1 MSFTRRALSLLI
13 VIALVLGATSVMVT
27 AQEGDPIVI
36 GASLPLT
43 GTFSIAGSKHEEGY
57 QLCVDEINARGGL
70 LGRPV
75 ELIVSDNR
83 SDVEQSIT
91 QYERLINEDNVDLI
105 FGTFSS
111 RLTFPTSAVAE
122 QNEMVLPVPAG
133 GAINIYAQ
141 GFEYLFY
148 FQQNAG
154 EFVGASPI
162 EALVELVGT
171 DSEDFPQTAAV
182 VHADDFFA
190 NAIAAGLLGQEVL
203 DDDGSLIIDLAPGAL
218 EEAGIEAVMV
228 ETWPGEGFNDWVN
241 LANEI
246 RQSEAEMLIGLTAS
260 PDEVIQLTRALQ
272 TVGYQPK
279 VAYFSQGTQIEYLEG
294 VGEAVNG
301 VLVHSSWHPLAD
313 FEGILIDQ
321 PFTNSEFVELYTEE
335 YDVEPDEDVAIPFS
349 LCMGITQAVHAVGST
364 DNAELRDWLAARTE
378 EEPVRTI
385 LGEFYW
391 DERGLPIG
399 RSFLILQWQDEEL
412 RFIYPVGEFPGT
424 VDIIH
429 PKPEW

>member
-1 MSFTRRALSLLI
+1 MSLSKRSLVLLI
-13 VIALVLGATSVMVT
+13 VVVLLLGVSPLTIT
-27 AQEGDPIVI
+27 AQDDPIVI

-43 GTFSIAGSKHEEGY
+43 GTFSIAGTKHGEGY

-75 ELIVSDNR
+75 ELIISDNR
-83 SDVEQSIT
+83 SDVEQSIA

-122 QNEMVLPVPAG
+122 QNEMVLPIPAG
-133 GAINIYAQ
+133 GAVSIYEQ

-190 NAIAAGLLGQEVL
+190 NAIFDGLVGNPVL
-203 DDDGSLIIDLAPGAL
+203 DDAGEVILDMSPGAL
-218 EEAGIEAVMV
+218 ADAGIEIALQ
-228 ETWPGEGFNDWVN
+228 ESYPGEGFNDWIN
-241 LANEI
+241 LANQI
-246 RQSEAEMLIGLTAS
+246 RQSEAEMIIGLTAS

-279 VAYFSQGTQIEYLEG
+279 AAYFSQGTQIEYLEG
-294 VGEAVNG
+294 VGEGVNG
-301 VLVHSSWHPLAD
+301 VLVHSSWHPLAN

-321 PFTNSEFVELYTEE
+321 PFTNSEFVELYTAE
-335 YDVEPDEDVAIPFS
+335 YEIEPDEDVAIPFS
-349 LCMGITQAVHAVGST
+349 LCMGITQAVHAIGST
-364 DNAELRDWLAARTE
+364 DNNELRDWLAARTE
-378 EEPVRTI
+378 EEPVKTI
-385 LGEFYW
+385 LGDFYW
-391 DERGLPIG
+391 DDRGLPIG
-399 RSFLILQWQDEEL
+399 RTFLILQWQDEALE
-412 RFIYPVGEFPGT
+412 FIYPVGEFPGT
-424 VDIIH
+424 VDILH

>member
-412 RFIYPVGEFPGT
+412 RFIYPLGEFPGT

>member
-1 MSFTRRALSLLI
+1 MSFSKRVISLL
-13 VIALVLGATSVMVT
+13 VILLILGATSLGVA
-27 AQEGDPIVI
+27 AQEDDPIVI

-43 GTFSIAGSKHEEGY
+43 GTFSIAGSKHAEGY

-75 ELIVSDNR
+75 EIIIGDNR
-83 SDVEQSIT
+83 SDVEQAIA

-111 RLTFPTSAVAE
+111 RLTFPTSAIAE
-122 QNEMVLPVPAG
+122 QNQMVLPIPAG
-133 GAINIYAQ
+133 GAVRIYEQ
-141 GFEYLFY
+141 GFKYLFY

-154 EFVGASPI
+154 EYVGASPI

-171 DSEDFPQTAAV
+171 DSEDFPTTAAV

-190 NAIAAGLLGQEVL
+190 NAIADGLLGNQVL

-218 EEAGIEAVMV
+218 AEAGIEAVMV
-228 ETWPGEGFNDWVN
+228 EQWPGEGFNDWLN
-241 LANEI
+241 LANQI
-246 RQSEAEMLIGLTAS
+246 RQSDAEMIIGLTAS

-272 TVGYQPK
+272 TVNYQPK

-294 VGEAVNG
+294 VGDAVNG
-301 VLVHSSWHPLAD
+301 VLVHSSWHPNAN

-321 PFTNSEFVELYTEE
+321 PFTNEDFVNLYTEQ
-335 YDVEPDEDVAIPFS
+335 YDAEPDEDVAIPFS
-349 LCMGITQAVHAVGST
+349 LCMGMTQAVQAVGST
-364 DNAELRDWLAARTE
+364 DNTEIRDWLAARTAE
-378 EEPVRTI
+378 DPVRTI
-385 LGEFYW
+385 LGTFYW
-391 DERGLPIG
+391 DERGLPID
-399 RSFLILQWQDEEL
+399 RAFLILQWQEGEL
-412 RFIYPVGEFPGT
+412 RFVYPVGEFPGT